1 MSVICDTDLER
12 DQMRQKFEEKLKSL
26 KLRVN
31 SFLIENAN
39 AYEDLIS
46 AVEEAKVRTKKTH
59 TDYRRLKRY
68 DVLSIGESKKLIQP
82 LLKDEKEIKYYTYN
96 EQVFDIIHAAHL
108 ETGHG
113 GKHKLEKNI
122 KTKYVNITREV
133 IHIYLE
139 LCLICKKKKAH
150 PKKGVV
156 VKPLIFKEINHR
168 AQVDLINMQ
177 TSQDGEYKFILNYQ
191 EHLTKFVY
199 LRPLK
204 TKTAAEVAYN
214 LVDIFCVIGAPSVL
228 QSDNGR
234 EFCNSVIEELK
245 NMWLDLKIVHG
256 KPRHSQ
262 KESSKAVPED
272 SIVVLL
278 GQNSLKP
285 FPNLD
290 SEDPTSSIQSP

>member
-1 MSVICDTDLER
+1 MSTVVYRIFRT
-12 DQMRQKFEEKLKSL
+12 
-26 KLRVN
+26 
-31 SFLIENAN
+31 FLIENADTYKN
-39 AYEDLIS
+39 LIS
-46 AVEEAKVRTKKTH
+46 AVEEAKARTKKTY

-68 DVLSIGESKKLIQP
+68 DVLSISESKKLIRP
-82 LLKDEKEIKYYTYN
+82 LLENEKNIKYYVHK
-96 EQVFDIIHAAHL
+96 EQLFDIIHAAHL

-133 IHIYLE
+133 ILDYLE

-150 PKKGVV
+150 SKKGTV
-156 VKPLIFKEINHR
+156 VKPLVFKEINQR
-168 AQVDLINMQ
+168 DFQVDLIDMQ

-191 EHLTKFVY
+191 EHLTKFVC

-214 LVDIFCVIGAPSVL
+214 LIDVFCLIGAPSVL

-234 EFCNSVIEELK
+234 EFCNSVTEEFK
-245 NMWLDLKIVHG
+245 NMWPDLKIVHG

-262 KESSKAVPED
+262 SQGSVERANRDVQDILVAWMEE
-272 SIVVLL
+272 
-278 GQNSLKP
+278 N
-285 FPNLD
+285 NLTKWN
-290 SEDPTSSIQSP
+290 EGLRFC